1 MLKSRFADTISRAQ
15 QKMKVLKDDPMK
27 MKQEKQILKTRSL
40 LQDKEK
46 KEAANAEL
54 KEQRE
59 RATNSDLTTSSTV
72 VADSA
77 MLAQDTIKTVVVN
90 SAKNVSPMKIHNEKK
105 RYLERRQLEENAKT
119 SGSSSPATKMKA
131 KIELKKKREAARIAL
146 ENMENAAGIQLNL
159 EAQNSKGI

>member
-1 MLKSRFADTISRAQ
+1 ME
-15 QKMKVLKDDPMK
+15 V
-27 MKQEKQILKTRSL
+27 
-40 LQDKEK
+40 
-46 KEAANAEL
+46 ANDEL
-54 KEQRE
+54 KQQQE
-59 RATNSDLTTSSTV
+59 RATISHLKTFLIV
-72 VADSA
+72 VVDSA